1 MFIPLHDANALK
13 HIRLQ
18 WVTLGLILVNVGV
31 FLGVNLSLPSDTT
44 YGVMVSL
51 GYVPAVIHDY
61 LDVPPD
67 LYLVPEQFSYV
78 TYAFIHADWI
88 HLGSNML
95 FLWVFGDN
103 VEDALGHVKFL
114 LFYLLSAAAGAW
126 FHGLM
131 DTQSNAPLIGASGA
145 VAGIVAAYLILHP
158 HVKVWI
164 LAMARIPLRLP
175 AWIPLLFW
183 VGLQIFMI
191 LTDIG
196 GDVSWATH
204 LGGLAAGAVLVVVLK
219 RRDVPLFDR
228 AIVTPDGVELET
240 ATELDDTNQQAGPW
254 GRG

>member
-18 WVTLGLILVNVGV
+18 WVTLGLIIANALV
-31 FLGVNLSLPSDTT
+31 FLGVNISLPPETASAL
-44 YGVMVSL
+44 MISL
-51 GYVPAVIHDY
+51 GYVPAVIYDH
-61 LDVPPD
+61 LDIPPD
-67 LYLVPEQFSYV
+67 ILLVPEQFSYV
-78 TYAFIHADWI
+78 TYAFFHADWI

-114 LFYLLSAAAGAW
+114 IFYLLCAAAGAW
-126 FHGLM
+126 AHGLM

-145 VAGIVAAYLILHP
+145 VAGIVAAYLMLHP

-164 LAMARIPLRLP
+164 LALARVPLRLP

-183 VGLQIFMI
+183 VGLQVFMI

-196 GDVSWATH
+196 GEVSWAAH
-204 LGGLAAGAVLVVVLK
+204 VGGLIAGALLVVVLK
-219 RRDVPLFDR
+219 RRHVPLFDR
-228 AIVTPDGVELET
+228 AIVTPDAVELE
-240 ATELDDTNQQAGPW
+240 APRDGEAADHAPRPW